1 MPEITQ
7 FSESERLIV
16 LESEDIKQYRTSLK
30 KNGCE
35 FLKLPKLS
43 QLEDYK
49 HCIRALFL
57 VYLTTLSSSYYTS
70 SIDRLINE

>member
-1 MPEITQ
+1 MEFLPEITQ

-30 KNGCE
+30 KNDCE

-43 QLEDYK
+43 WK
-49 HCIRALFL
+49 TINIALGHYF
-57 VYLTTLSSSYYTS
+57 
-70 SIDRLINE
+70 